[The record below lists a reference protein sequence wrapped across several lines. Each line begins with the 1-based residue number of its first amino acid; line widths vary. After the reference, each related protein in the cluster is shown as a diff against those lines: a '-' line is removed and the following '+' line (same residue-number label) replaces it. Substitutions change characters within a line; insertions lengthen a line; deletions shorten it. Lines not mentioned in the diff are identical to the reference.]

1 MKKLLIIILSGVFFM
16 HCTPKMV
23 TETKV
28 EPLDFRSVAPAPKPA
43 PAIAFGDYQTFT
55 LENGMKV
62 IVVEN
67 SKVPKLGV
75 RLFLN
80 RKPFK
85 EGKKAGA
92 GEFMGSMLSKG
103 SVNRTK
109 QQLDEDIDFLGAQ
122 FSTAQN
128 GFNVSGLSK
137 YADKMLEIA
146 ADAVL
151 NPAFPQN
158 EFDKIK
164 TQKMSELASLKDE
177 PNAISGIVA
186 SVLNYGAEHPY
197 GEVAT
202 EETCSNLTVND
213 CRELYNK
220 YFNAYDSYL
229 VFVGDIKS
237 DNARSLAEKYFGKW
251 PNKGFSTEP
260 LPKVN
265 FPDKTTA
272 NFVAKRG
279 AVQSVIGVTYPVD
292 LKPNSPDLIKV
303 RIMNTIL
310 GGYFRSRLNQNLRED
325 RGYTY
330 GIRSSLNDD
339 MEIGQFYTSASVRNE
354 VTDTAID
361 QVLIELKKLRT
372 VPVTPEELKVVKS
385 VMTGNFGMALE
396 DPNTIAEFALKTER
410 YKLPKNFYRDYLK
423 NLESVTSDDIMKM
436 AQKYLSPDKCN
447 ILVVGDKNTL
457 SEKLKKYGNV
467 SQYDI
472 FGKPVAEEK
481 PAASAMSIKDLLMKN
496 VEAIG
501 GQKNIDNVKTM
512 ESSYTAEMQ
521 GMKLE
526 IWELK
531 TEGNKSA
538 MKVNMMGQTMQ
549 EQVCNGVKGYQSMQG
564 QKKDMEE
571 QELKDAIA
579 ESFIFPVQ
587 GMNNDKYTLG
597 NTEKV
602 DGTDYYTI
610 QSKSGDKS
618 TVYYFNTK
626 TYLLELEE
634 VSFTEGEQSQTIT
647 REFRDYKNYDG
658 VMLPG
663 KITMKGAMPFPLE
676 LNISD
681 VKINKSFDESIF
693 KF

>member
-23 TETKV
+23 TENKV
-28 EPLDFRSVAPAPKPA
+28 QPVDFRAVAPAPKPA
-43 PAIAFGDYQTFT
+43 PAIAFGDYQSFT

-75 RLFLN
+75 KLFLN

-85 EGKKAGA
+85 EGKKAGV

-103 SVNRTK
+103 SATRTK
-109 QQLDEDIDFLGAQ
+109 QQIDEEIDFLGAQ
-122 FSTAQN
+122 FSTSQN
-128 GFNVSGLSK
+128 GFYVSGLSK

-151 NPAFPQN
+151 KPAFPQS

-186 SVLNYGAEHPY
+186 SVLNYGSEHPY

-202 EETCSNLTVND
+202 EETCSKLMVED
-213 CRELYNK
+213 CKELYNK

-229 VFVGDIKS
+229 VFVGDIKGE
-237 DNARSLAEKYFGKW
+237 DARMLAEKLFGKW
-251 PNKGFSTEP
+251 ANKGFSTDP
-260 LPKVN
+260 LPKIS

-272 NFVAKRG
+272 NYVAKRG

-372 VPVTPEELKVVKS
+372 VPVAAEELKVVKS
-385 VMTGNFGMALE
+385 VMSGNFGMALE

-410 YKLPKNFYRDYLK
+410 YKLPKSFYRDYLK
-423 NLESVTSDDIMKM
+423 NMESVTSDDILKM

-447 ILVVGDKNTL
+447 ILVIGDKNTL
-457 SEKLKKYGNV
+457 SEKLKKYGKVN
-467 SQYDI
+467 QYDI

-481 PAASAMSIKDLLMKN
+481 PASSGLSLKDLLIKN
-496 VEAIG
+496 MDAIG
-501 GQKNIDNVKTM
+501 GQKNIDNVKTL

-531 TEGNKSA
+531 TEGKKSA

-564 QKKDMEE
+564 QKKDLQE
-571 QELKDAIA
+571 QELKEAIE

-587 GMNNDKYTLG
+587 GMSSDKYSLG

-602 DGTDYYTI
+602 EGTEYYTI
-610 QSKSGDKS
+610 QSKSGNKS
-618 TVYYFNTK
+618 SVYYFNTK
-626 TYLLELEE
+626 TFLLEIEE
-634 VSFTEGEQSQTIT
+634 KSISEGGESQTIT
-647 REFRDYKNYDG
+647 REFKDYKNYDG

-663 KITMKGAMPFPLE
+663 KIIMKGAMPFPLE
-676 LNISD
+676 LTIAD